1 MKFSE
6 KFGKMESN
14 ILLDLDEAKRK
25 LEAQGREVINLS
37 IGTPDFPPD
46 KHVMDAVSKA
56 FQDPKNYV
64 YGMTES
70 DELIEAVSNWYKRR
84 YGVDVS
90 RENICAVN
98 GSQEGIAHIAFP
110 ICNPGDTVLVPDP
123 CYQIFSFGPTMA
135 DVNLEYM
142 PLRKENDYIIDLDAI
157 PVEVAKKAKMMVVSY
172 PNNPT
177 TAHAN
182 KDFYERYLLI
192 LYP

>member
-90 RENICAVN
+90 RENI
-98 GSQEGIAHIAFP
+98 
-110 ICNPGDTVLVPDP
+110 
-123 CYQIFSFGPTMA
+123 
-135 DVNLEYM
+135 
-142 PLRKENDYIIDLDAI
+142 
-157 PVEVAKKAKMMVVSY
+157 
-172 PNNPT
+172 
-177 TAHAN
+177 
-182 KDFYERYLLI
+182 
-192 LYP
+192 

>member
-90 RENICAVN
+90 REYICAVN
-98 GSQEGIAHIAFP
+98 G
-110 ICNPGDTVLVPDP
+110 
-123 CYQIFSFGPTMA
+123 
-135 DVNLEYM
+135 
-142 PLRKENDYIIDLDAI
+142 
-157 PVEVAKKAKMMVVSY
+157 
-172 PNNPT
+172 
-177 TAHAN
+177 
-182 KDFYERYLLI
+182 
-192 LYP
+192 

>member
-110 ICNPGDTVLVPDP
+110 ICNQGDTVLVPDP

-135 DVNLEYM
+135 DVNLE
-142 PLRKENDYIIDLDAI
+142 
-157 PVEVAKKAKMMVVSY
+157 S
-172 PNNPT
+172 NNSSC
-177 TAHAN
+177 
-182 KDFYERYLLI
+182 K
-192 LYP
+192 

>member
-46 KHVMDAVSKA
+46 KHVMNAVSKA

-90 RENICAVN
+90 RENICCLLYTSGSIPNQKDGEAV
-98 GSQEGIAHIAFP
+98 FCCP
-110 ICNPGDTVLVPDP
+110 DVDTINVFKIEV
-123 CYQIFSFGPTMA
+123 
-135 DVNLEYM
+135 
-142 PLRKENDYIIDLDAI
+142 
-157 PVEVAKKAKMMVVSY
+157 VE
-172 PNNPT
+172 
-177 TAHAN
+177 
-182 KDFYERYLLI
+182 E
-192 LYP
+192 